1 VFEVRTLRDGG
12 QRTDEVAGWI
22 AEFIGGARRS
32 LDLAQYDFHLEPQ
45 TAAIVAGAITTAV
58 GRGVEVRFLYNVD
71 HRNPIPVPP
80 PPEPDAEL
88 IASLSVPAR
97 AIAGVPD
104 LMHHKYVVRDDET
117 VWTGSMNWT
126 DDSFS
131 RQENVIV
138 TATSVELATRFTAN
152 FDELWERGA
161 VERSGFVDTAP
172 VPVGGQRVRTWFTPG
187 HGENLSHRIAKAIA
201 KARRRVRICSPVITA
216 APVLGSLA
224 QVVSDGRVDV
234 AGCVD
239 RPQIGGVI
247 HQWGV
252 DGNASWKL
260 PLLERVLAAP
270 FSAKPSTPWLP
281 TGSLHDF
288 MHAKLTVA
296 DDTVFAGS
304 YNLSR
309 SGELNAENVLEVTDA
324 ALAERLAAYVDEVR
338 TKYPR
343 FAPSG

>member
-1 VFEVRTLRDGG
+1 MPAGWWRSGSSSSPTEVPGQEDLRRRDDISVFEVRTLRDGG

-22 AEFIGGARRS
+22 AEFIGGARRRWTS
-32 LDLAQYDFHLEPQ
+32 RSTTSTSSRRRRRSSP
-45 TAAIVAGAITTAV
+45 VITTAV

-80 PPEPDAEL
+80 PPEPDAKL
-88 IASLSVPAR
+88 IASLAVPAR
-97 AIAGVPD
+97 AIGADP
-104 LMHHKYVVRDDET
+104 MHHKYVVRDDET

-131 RQENVIV
+131 RQENDRHRNL
-138 TATSVELATRFTAN
+138 ARAGDALHRELRGAG
-152 FDELWERGA
+152 ERGA
-161 VERSGFVDTAP
+161 VERSGFVDSAP
-172 VPVGGQRVRTWFTPG
+172 VLVGGQRVRTWFTPG

-224 QVVSDGRVDV
+224 QVISEGRVDV

-260 PLLERVLAAP
+260 PLLGAC
-270 FSAKPSTPWLP
+270 
-281 TGSLHDF
+281 
-288 MHAKLTVA
+288 
-296 DDTVFAGS
+296 
-304 YNLSR
+304 
-309 SGELNAENVLEVTDA
+309 
-324 ALAERLAAYVDEVR
+324 
-338 TKYPR
+338 
-343 FAPSG
+343 